1 MQNLF
6 TSKSTFNVIN
16 SSSVTKEYADHYMNL
31 NRNLN
36 PKMGL
41 SNGTRLT
48 VKALFDNAIDCEVST
63 GKSRGQRIYLPRFV
77 ITANAQPGSIAPL
90 ATTNCPLLCYVDNF
104 LYESAMQ

>member
-1 MQNLF
+1 MQTLNGLPPHKL
-6 TSKSTFNVIN
+6 SL
-16 SSSVTKEYADHYMNL
+16 SVGTPVML
-31 NRNLN
+31 LRNLN

-48 VKALFDNAIDCEVST
+48 VKALFDSAIDCEVST

-104 LYESAMQ
+104 LYECAMQ